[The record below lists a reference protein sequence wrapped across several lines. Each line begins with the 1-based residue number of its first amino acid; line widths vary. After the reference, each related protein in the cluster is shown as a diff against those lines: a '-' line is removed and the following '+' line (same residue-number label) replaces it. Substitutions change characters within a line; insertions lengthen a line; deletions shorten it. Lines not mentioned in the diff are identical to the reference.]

1 MPPRSRIRTKVLALV
16 ATAVAAVAVVVTA
29 GSAGADAAP
38 DSNTVAARA
47 HQEPATPGTPCSISA
62 RACVDLES
70 QQAWLIRDGKVIRGP
85 VRIASGGAGQETP
98 IGHSFRVYRKD
109 KDHVSGEFNGP
120 DGRPA
125 PMPYSVFFADGG
137 VAFHGGDRS
146 RSSAG
151 CIKLEMADA
160 KAWFNELQNGDKV
173 QVVNASEENIERQRA
188 LQNAGT

>member
-1 MPPRSRIRTKVLALV
+1 MLAL
-16 ATAVAAVAVVVTA
+16 AASAVAAAAVVVAA

-38 DSNTVAARA
+38 DSNTVAAEA
-47 HQEPATPGTPCSISA
+47 HQEPAVPGTPCAVSA

-70 QQAWLIRDGKVIRGP
+70 QRAWLIRDGKVTRGP
-85 VRIASGGAGQETP
+85 VQIASGGAGRESP
-98 IGHSFRVYRKD
+98 IGHSFRVYRKE

-125 PMPYSVFFADGG
+125 PMPFSVFFADGG

-151 CIKLEMADA
+151 CIKLGLADA
-160 KAWFNELQNGDKV
+160 EVWFNELQNGDKV
-173 QVVNASEENIERQRA
+173 QVVHASEENVERQRA
-188 LQNAGT
+188 LQNAGSRHS

>member
-1 MPPRSRIRTKVLALV
+1 MTRHFRNGTKLMALAATAAAALV
-16 ATAVAAVAVVVTA
+16 VVVTA

-38 DSNTVAARA
+38 DSNTAAVQA
-47 HQEPATPGTPCSISA
+47 HQEPAAPGTPCSVST

-70 QQAWLIRDGKVIRGP
+70 QQAWLIGDGKVIRGP
-85 VRIASGGAGQETP
+85 VRIATGGAGQESP
-98 IGHSFRVYRKD
+98 IGHSFRVYRKE

-125 PMPYSVFFADGG
+125 PMPFSVFFADGG

-151 CIKLEMADA
+151 CIKLELGDA
-160 KAWFNELQNGDKV
+160 EAWFNELQTGDKV
-173 QVVNASEENIERQRA
+173 QVVNASEENKERARA
-188 LQNAGT
+188 RQTAGV